1 MEGVAHHGELVRLV
15 TRMAAGGWLV
25 ACDFAFARTR
35 GSSAAIDPRRVEHRC
50 VR

>member
-1 MEGVAHHGELVRLV
+1 MVENGTALKRIEN
-15 TRMAAGGWLV
+15 AGGWLV